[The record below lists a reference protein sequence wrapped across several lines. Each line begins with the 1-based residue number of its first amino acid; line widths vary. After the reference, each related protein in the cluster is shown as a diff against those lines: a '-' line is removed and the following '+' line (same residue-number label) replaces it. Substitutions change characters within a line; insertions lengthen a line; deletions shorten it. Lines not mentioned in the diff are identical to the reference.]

1 MDLTKFKGAGRAPKT
16 QGRNALNRLFT
27 RVKETI
33 LPTNA
38 ERNKERMWQYKDL
51 TIFVGVIVVIAVLEG
66 KIKSFL
72 EIETDD
78 LKKMS
83 MGAF

>member
-1 MDLTKFKGAGRAPKT
+1 MDLTKFKAAGRAPKT
-16 QGRNALNRLFT
+16 QDRNALNRLFT

-33 LPTNA
+33 LPTNT

-51 TIFVGVIVVIAVLEG
+51 TIFVGVIVVIAMLEG

-72 EIETDD
+72 EIESDD

>member
-1 MDLTKFKGAGRAPKT
+1 
-16 QGRNALNRLFT
+16 
-27 RVKETI
+27 
-33 LPTNA
+33 
-38 ERNKERMWQYKDL
+38 MWQYKDL

-83 MGAF
+83 MGAFWLHLSSIFLSSVYFLLLGRM